1 MKRTTLT
8 VLIFAI
14 VLAASAVHAQQYH
27 VDQDTSA
34 ALTKYLH
41 HHRLPLVGAQVQR
54 DDAGDPQVHLFGFV
68 ATHAGKADAERKAKR
83 FLGVTGVPITNS
95 IQVNPSINSDGA
107 DGGAA
112 ADTSP
117 DSANTPAQNSNQQ
130 WNNAMQGI
138 YKNGAQPLPSTGGPV
153 QP

>member
-1 MKRTTLT
+1 MKRTTLL
-8 VLIFAI
+8 VVIFSSL
-14 VLAASAVHAQQYH
+14 LAASAGHAQQYH

-54 DDAGDPQVHLFGFV
+54 DDAGDPQVRLYGFV
-68 ATHAGKADAERKAKR
+68 ATDAGKADAERKAKR

-95 IQVNPSINSDGA
+95 IQVNPSINSHGA
-107 DGGAA
+107 SGAA

-117 DSANTPAQNSNQQ
+117 DSTSAPAQNSNQQ

-138 YKNGAQPLPSTGGPV
+138 YKDGAQPLPSSGSPV

>member
-8 VLIFAI
+8 VLILSLF
-14 VLAASAVHAQQYH
+14 LTASAVRAQQYH

-41 HHRLPLVGAQVQR
+41 KHRLPLVGAQVQR
-54 DDAGDPQVHLFGFV
+54 DDAGDPQVHLYGFV
-68 ATHAGKADAERKAKR
+68 ATDAGKADAERKAKR

-95 IQVNPSINSDGA
+95 IQINPSINSHGA
-107 DGGAA
+107 NGAA
-112 ADTSP
+112 ADASP
-117 DSANTPAQNSNQQ
+117 DSAAPTNSNQQ

-138 YKNGAQPLPSTGGPV
+138 YKNGAQPLPSNGSPG

>member
-1 MKRTTLT
+1 MKRTILT
-8 VLIFAI
+8 VLIFSI
-14 VLAASAVHAQQYH
+14 FLVASIVHAQQYH

-54 DDAGDPQVHLFGFV
+54 DDAGDPRVHLFGFV
-68 ATHAGKADAERKAKR
+68 ATDAGKVDAERKAKR
-83 FLGVTGVPITNS
+83 FLGVSGVPITNS
-95 IQVNPSINSDGA
+95 IQVNPSINSHGA
-107 DGGAA
+107 NGGAA
-112 ADTSP
+112 DASRGAAAP
-117 DSANTPAQNSNQQ
+117 PNSNQQ

-138 YKNGAQPLPSTGGPV
+138 YKNGAQPLPSTGSPG